1 MSSAVIET
9 RDLRKVYKSF
19 LGTPVEALRGVDIRV
34 ERGQA
39 FGLLGPNGAG
49 KTTLV
54 KTLLGLVHATGGEAR
69 LMGTRAGSPAS
80 RRRVG
85 YMPELRNYPQFLTA
99 ARCLDLFGR
108 LHGIP
113 ATERAKRIERVL
125 ADVDLAKWRDHR
137 VGGFSKGMKQRLA
150 LAQALLN
157 EPELLFLDEPA
168 EGIDPLG
175 RVVVRNILR
184 RIRERGTTL
193 FMNSH
198 LLTEVE
204 MVCDEVAILHG
215 GKVVESG
222 VLADLTSRERE
233 YRLTAATELERVPS
247 VLEGTV
253 SAIEEVKAPSGL
265 GAWNLT
271 VRDREQLN
279 AAVDR
284 LRVENILIDSVE
296 PVRSSLEDVFLRAI
310 GSTPGSAPPREP
322 AGATEE
328 TRDADPDDDR
338 QRRAAEVGS

>member
-1 MSSAVIET
+1 MSHPIIET
-9 RDLRKVYKSF
+9 HGLHKVYKG
-19 LGTPVEALRGVDIRV
+19 LVGIPVEALRGVDIRV

-54 KTLLGLVHATGGEAR
+54 KVLLGLVHPTAGKAR
-69 LMGTRAGSPAS
+69 LLGADVGNPSA
-80 RRRVG
+80 RRRIG

-99 ARCLDLFGR
+99 ARCLDLFGG
-108 LHGIP
+108 LHGIL
-113 ATERAKRIERVL
+113 AGERATRIDRVL
-125 ADVDLAKWRDHR
+125 ADVDLAKWRDHK
-137 VGGFSKGMKQRLA
+137 VGTFSKGMKQRLA

-184 RIRERGTTL
+184 RARERGTTL

-222 VLADLTSRERE
+222 VLAELTSRERE
-233 YRLTAATELERVPS
+233 YRLTVASDMARVPAMLDGS
-247 VLEGTV
+247 ISG
-253 SAIEEVKAPSGL
+253 IEEAKAPTGL

-271 VRDREQLN
+271 VHDRVELN
-279 AAVDR
+279 AALDR
-284 LRVENILIDSVE
+284 LRRENVLIESIE
-296 PVRSSLEDVFLRAI
+296 PVRSSLEEVFLRAI
-310 GSTPGSAPPREP
+310 SGAQEDTAPEPRATTAP
-322 AGATEE
+322 AA
-328 TRDADPDDDR
+328 PDN
-338 QRRAAEVGS
+338 EVGA

>member
-1 MSSAVIET
+1 MSHPVIET
-9 RDLRKVYKSF
+9 HGLRKVYKS
-19 LGTPVEALRGVDIRV
+19 LVGTPVEALCGVDIRI

-54 KTLLGLVHATGGEAR
+54 KILLGLVHATAGDAR
-69 LMGTRAGSPAS
+69 VMGADVGNPAA
-80 RRRVG
+80 RRRIG

-108 LHGIP
+108 LHGMP
-113 ATERAKRIERVL
+113 ANKRSARIDCVL
-125 ADVDLAKWRDHR
+125 ADVDLAKWRDHK

-184 RIRERGTTL
+184 RVCERGTTL

-215 GKVVESG
+215 GRVVESG
-222 VLADLTSRERE
+222 VLAQLTSRERE
-233 YRLTAATELERVPS
+233 YRLTVASDMERVPA
-247 VLEGTV
+247 LLDGATLG
-253 SAIEEVKAPSGL
+253 IEEATAPTGL
-265 GAWNLT
+265 AAWNLL
-271 VRDREQLN
+271 VHDRHQLN
-279 AAVDR
+279 EALDR
-284 LRVENILIDSVE
+284 LRRENVLIESIE
-296 PVRSSLEDVFLRAI
+296 PVRSSLEEVFLRAI
-310 GSTPGSAPPREP
+310 GGGPKDSAKETATEPPASPATTTPG
-322 AGATEE
+322 TVN
-328 TRDADPDDDR
+328 T
-338 QRRAAEVGS
+338 EVGA

>member
-1 MSSAVIET
+1 MSQAIIQT
-9 RDLRKVYKSF
+9 HALHKVYKGLF
-19 LGTPVEALRGVDIRV
+19 GTPVEALRGVDIRV

-54 KTLLGLVHATGGEAR
+54 KILLGLVHASDGEAS
-69 LMGTRAGSPAS
+69 LMGQRAGDPHS
-80 RRRVG
+80 RRGVG

-99 ARCLDLFGR
+99 GRCLDLFGR
-108 LHGIP
+108 MHGIDR
-113 ATERAKRIERVL
+113 AERERRIDKVL
-125 ADVDLAKWRDHR
+125 ADVDLTQWRDRR

-184 RIRERGTTL
+184 RARERGTTL

-204 MVCDEVAILHG
+204 MVCDEVAILHDG
-215 GKVVESG
+215 RVVESG
-222 VLADLTSRERE
+222 VLARLTSRERE
-233 YRLTAATELERVPS
+233 YRLTVASAAEKVPTL
-247 VLEGTV
+247 LEGAVT
-253 SAIEEVKAPSGL
+253 AIESASAPAGL
-265 GAWNLT
+265 SAWILT
-271 VRDREQLN
+271 VQDREQLN

-284 LRVENILIDSVE
+284 LRAGAVLIDSVE
-296 PVRSSLEDVFLRAI
+296 PVRSSLEDVFLRAVG
-310 GSTPGSAPPREP
+310 GSGDQQRGP
-322 AGATEE
+322 AGRESEA
-328 TRDADPDDDR
+328 
-338 QRRAAEVGS
+338 

>member
-1 MSSAVIET
+1 MSHPVIET
-9 RDLRKVYKSF
+9 RGLRKVYKGF
-19 LGTPVEALRGVDIRV
+19 LGAPVEALRGVDIRV

-54 KTLLGLVHATGGEAR
+54 KVLLGLVHATAGDAR
-69 LMGTRAGSPAS
+69 LMGTPAGAPAS
-80 RRRVG
+80 RRRIG

-113 ATERAKRIERVL
+113 KADRGQRIERVL
-125 ADVDLAKWRDHR
+125 ADVDLAKWRDHK

-157 EPELLFLDEPA
+157 DPELLFLDEPA

-175 RVVVRNILR
+175 RILVRNILR
-184 RIRERGTTL
+184 RVRERGTTL

-215 GKVVESG
+215 GEVVQSG
-222 VLADLTSRERE
+222 VLADLTSSQRE
-233 YRLTAATELERVPS
+233 YRLTVASAAERVTALLDGS
-247 VLEGTV
+247 ISG
-253 SAIEEVKAPSGL
+253 IEEIKAPVGL
-265 GAWNLT
+265 AAWKLT
-271 VRDREQLN
+271 VDDREQLN
-279 AAVDR
+279 AALDR
-284 LRVENILIDSVE
+284 LRREQVLIEGIE
-296 PVRSSLEDVFLRAI
+296 PVRNSLEEVFLRAI
-310 GSTPGSAPPREP
+310 GGGEESSPAPAPRAES
-322 AGATEE
+322 EE
-328 TRDADPDDDR
+328 VA
-338 QRRAAEVGS
+338 

>member
-1 MSSAVIET
+1 MSHPVIET
-9 RDLRKVYKSF
+9 HGLRKVYKG
-19 LGTPVEALRGVDIRV
+19 LVGTPVEALRGVDIRV

-54 KTLLGLVHATGGEAR
+54 KILLGLVHPTAGDAR
-69 LMGTRAGSPAS
+69 VMGADVGNTSA
-80 RRRVG
+80 RRRIG

-113 ATERAKRIERVL
+113 AGKRARRIDSVL
-125 ADVDLAKWRDHR
+125 ADVDLAKWRDHK

-184 RIRERGTTL
+184 RVCERGTTL

-204 MVCDEVAILHG
+204 MVCDEVAILHEG
-215 GKVVESG
+215 EVVESG
-222 VLADLTSRERE
+222 VLAQLTSRERE
-233 YRLTAATELERVPS
+233 YRLTVASDMERVPALLVGS
-247 VLEGTV
+247 ISG
-253 SAIEEVKAPSGL
+253 IEEAKAPTGL
-265 GAWNLT
+265 AAWNLT
-271 VRDREQLN
+271 VHDRDQLN
-279 AAVDR
+279 AALDR
-284 LRVENILIDSVE
+284 LRREKVLIESIE
-296 PVRSSLEDVFLRAI
+296 PVRSSLEEVFLRAI
-310 GSTPGSAPPREP
+310 G
-322 AGATEE
+322 GARTD
-328 TRDADPDDDR
+328 T
-338 QRRAAEVGS
+338 AAEPPATPATATPVNTEIGA

>member
-1 MSSAVIET
+1 MIET
-9 RDLRKVYKSF
+9 RGLRKTYKGF
-19 LGTPVEALRGVDIRV
+19 LGAPVDALQGVDIRV
-34 ERGQA
+34 EPGQA

-54 KTLLGLVHATGGEAR
+54 KILLGLVHPTSGEAR
-69 LMGTRAGSPAS
+69 LMGAPAGQPRS

-113 ATERAKRIERVL
+113 RDERGRRIERTL
-125 ADVDLAKWRDHR
+125 EDVDLAKWRDHR

-157 EPELLFLDEPA
+157 DPEVLFLDEPA

-204 MVCDEVAILHG
+204 MVCDEVAIMHG
-215 GKVVESG
+215 GRVVEHG
-222 VLADLTSRERE
+222 VLSELT
-233 YRLTAATELERVPS
+233 
-247 VLEGTV
+247 
-253 SAIEEVKAPSGL
+253 
-265 GAWNLT
+265 
-271 VRDREQLN
+271 
-279 AAVDR
+279 
-284 LRVENILIDSVE
+284 
-296 PVRSSLEDVFLRAI
+296 
-310 GSTPGSAPPREP
+310 
-322 AGATEE
+322 
-328 TRDADPDDDR
+328 
-338 QRRAAEVGS
+338 

>member
-1 MSSAVIET
+1 MTTAIIET
-9 RDLRKVYKSF
+9 HALRKVYKSF

-54 KTLLGLVHATGGEAR
+54 KTLLGLVHPTDGEAR
-69 LMGTRAGSPAS
+69 LMGESAGTPAA
-80 RRRVG
+80 RRRIG

-99 ARCLDLFGR
+99 ARCLDLFAR

-113 ATERAKRIERVL
+113 LAERKDRIGRVL
-125 ADVDLAKWRDHR
+125 EDVDLGKWADHK

-157 EPELLFLDEPA
+157 APELLFLDEPA

-184 RIRERGTTL
+184 RVRERGTTL

-204 MVCDEVAILHG
+204 MVCDEVAILHD
-215 GKVVESG
+215 GKVVQSG
-222 VLADLTSRERE
+222 VLADLTSPERQ
-233 YRLTAATELERVPS
+233 YRITVASDFERVPA
-247 VLEGTV
+247 VLDGAI
-253 SAIEEVKAPSGL
+253 SQIEEVKASAGL
-265 GAWNLT
+265 AAWNLT
-271 VRDREQLN
+271 VHDRDELN
-279 AAVDR
+279 AALDR
-284 LRVENILIDSVE
+284 LRREEILIDGIE

-310 GSTPGSAPPREP
+310 GGDGTP
-322 AGATEE
+322 TE
-328 TRDADPDDDR
+328 
-338 QRRAAEVGS
+338 RRTSEDLVGESEAVSAEVGP